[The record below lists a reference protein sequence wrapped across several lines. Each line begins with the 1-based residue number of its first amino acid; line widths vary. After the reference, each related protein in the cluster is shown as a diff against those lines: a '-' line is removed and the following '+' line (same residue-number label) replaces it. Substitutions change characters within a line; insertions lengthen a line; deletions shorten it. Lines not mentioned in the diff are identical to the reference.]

1 MTTEQILEKLV
12 SFPALGGESNLNI
25 IAWIKDYIESF
36 DIKTTLVPNEEGTKA
51 SLHCRIGPAVD
62 GGIIL
67 SGHTDVI
74 PVTGQKWTTDPFKV
88 VDKGDGKLYG
98 RGTCDMKGFLAICLY
113 SLPKMI
119 AADLKRPIYFAFS
132 YDEEIGCLAAPE
144 LVSHIN
150 ETYSEKPK
158 YALIGEPSMMQP
170 ILGQKG
176 LIVYET
182 HVYGSSGHSSRIKSE
197 VSAIHEASR
206 LILWLENKMNALM
219 TTSPKDERFDPPHT
233 TIHVGKFNGG
243 IASNVIA
250 DKASFSWDIRT
261 IPRDS
266 IEDIMIEFKRH
277 CDERET
283 ELKKKFRD
291 FRIETVPLNPAVPH
305 LDTAEDK
312 AVVPLIKKISGS
324 ASCGAVSYASEAG
337 QFAEGGFE
345 SVICGP
351 GDIAQAHAP
360 NEFILKDQ
368 LHKGEAM
375 IDALIYEM
383 SAL

>member
-12 SFPALGGESNLNI
+12 SFPVLGGESNLNI
-25 IAWIKDYIESF
+25 IAWIKDYIEAF
-36 DIKTTLVPNEEGTKA
+36 DIETTLVPNEDGTKA
-51 SLHCRIGPAVD
+51 SLHCRIGPAV
-62 GGIIL
+62 GGGVIL
-67 SGHTDVI
+67 SGHTDVV
-74 PVTGQKWTTDPFKV
+74 PVTGQEWITNPFKV
-88 VDKGDGKLYG
+88 VDKGDGNLYG

-119 AADLKRPIYFAFS
+119 ATDLKRPIYFAFS

-144 LVSHIN
+144 LVSHIKK
-150 ETYSEKPK
+150 TYKEKPK

-182 HVYGSSGHSSRIKSE
+182 HVYGSSGHSSRIKNE

-206 LILWLENKMNALM
+206 LILWLENKMNDLII
-219 TTSPKDERFDPPHT
+219 TSPHDERFDPPHT
-233 TIHVGKFNGG
+233 TIHVGKFKGG

-261 IPRDS
+261 IPSDS
-266 IEDIMIEFKRH
+266 LEGIMIDFNQY
-277 CDERET
+277 CGERET
-283 ELKKKFRD
+283 KLKKKFKE
-291 FRIETVPLNPAVPH
+291 FRIETVPLNPVVPH
-305 LDTAEDK
+305 LDTAQDK
-312 AVVPLIKKISGS
+312 DVVSLIKKISGS
-324 ASCGAVSYASEAG
+324 NSYSAVSYASEAG

-351 GDIAQAHAP
+351 GDIAQAHTP

-368 LHKGEAM
+368 LHKGEEM
-375 IDALIYEM
+375 IQALIYEM
-383 SAL
+383 STS